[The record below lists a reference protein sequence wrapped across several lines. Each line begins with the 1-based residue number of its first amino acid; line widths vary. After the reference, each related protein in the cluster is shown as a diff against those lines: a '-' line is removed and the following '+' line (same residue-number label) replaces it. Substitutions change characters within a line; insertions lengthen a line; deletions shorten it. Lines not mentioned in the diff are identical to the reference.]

1 MHYLWILLL
10 IILGLKYVKTREP
23 MTNADRTAHIIG
35 MGYSKDTATRI
46 ANDSS
51 ILCDVPANTYGAVL
65 PKTDN
70 NVDIRNELDFKDYK
84 LKIMSGQQYHEKLD
98 NIERKVFQNFYGLNH
113 WKKEY
118 DKWLLKRKKKNDA
131 KTAQSCRNFVSRNR
145 TTHTTSVVTKL
156 DLTDKLK
163 TLTYLEQMN
172 HSLIRSNYSATDYT
186 TNPELDIRKIQYR
199 SAEEDNLHVYNSYIN
214 WIYYLIAITLLLLLY
229 SQSKLN
235 LMSNFMVYIVVAL
248 LPILIYPY
256 TFKFIQFL
264 IQTLTGYMVRVPP
277 EGAFMND

>member
-10 IILGLKYVKTREP
+10 IIFVLKCVKKNEY
-23 MTNADRTAHIIG
+23 MTTTERTAHIIG
-35 MGYSKDTATRI
+35 MGYSKDTAERI

-118 DKWLLKRKKKNDA
+118 DKWLVKRQKKKNDQM
-131 KTAQSCRNFVSRNR
+131 AQSCRHFVGRNR
-145 TTHTTSVVTKL
+145 NSVTTVTKL

-172 HSLIRSNYSATDYT
+172 HSLIRSNYSDDSES
-186 TNPELDIRKIQYR
+186 NPELDIRKIQYR
-199 SAEEDNLHVYNSYIN
+199 SVEEDNLHLYNSYIN
-214 WIYYLIAITLLLLLY
+214 WIYYLIGITLLLLLY

-235 LMSNFMVYIVVAL
+235 VLSNFMIYIVLAL
-248 LPILIYPY
+248 LPIFIYPY

-264 IQTLTGYMVRVPP
+264 LQTLTGHLDNVPP
-277 EGAFMND
+277 QGAFMND